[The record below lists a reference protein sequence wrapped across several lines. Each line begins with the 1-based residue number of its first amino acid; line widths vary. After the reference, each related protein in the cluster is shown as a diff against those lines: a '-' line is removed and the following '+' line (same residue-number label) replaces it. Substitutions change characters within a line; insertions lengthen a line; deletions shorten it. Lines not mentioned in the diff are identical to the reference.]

1 MNILIV
7 GGTGFIG
14 YHLAKTCL
22 EKGWK
27 VSSISSKKPKKSRFL
42 SQVKYMICDISKE
55 KKIKK
60 K

>member
-7 GGTGFIG
+7 GGTGFG

-27 VSSISSKKPKKSRFL
+27 VSSISSKNQKKLFF
-42 SQVKYMICDISKE
+42 ISS
-55 KKIKK
+55 
-60 K
+60 